1 MLPDPDWKAED
12 QPGVRARTSGGNKD
26 KDNDDNQGGDIP
38 AWMFRRSN
46 QKTEKSAPKER
57 DSKKKPAQPKEN
69 YDRARRNVKVKEG
82 ATEEKCVAGPV
93 VTRAQAKKSDKVHPL
108 KVKEAMSSVDKST
121 IENLQK
127 KDSTLKKCFDRIGK
141 PIIRENYVGEFYK
154 KNGLLYRK
162 HQETK
167 TGQSFNQLVV
177 PKELRR
183 QVMSVNHESA
193 FSGHLGAK
201 KTEVRILPN
210 FFWPGLRQD
219 VIRFCRS
226 CDVCQRTVKRG
237 SVKKVPLGSMPLID
251 TSFKRVAVDIVGPI
265 APPSEAGHRYILTL
279 VDYATRY
286 PEAVPLK
293 KITTEAVAE
302 ALLDIY
308 SRVGI
313 PEEVLTDQGTQ
324 FMSECMQEVS
334 RLLSIKGLTST
345 PYHPICNGLVERWN
359 GTLKSM
365 LKRLCQDQPKQWHRL
380 INPVLFAY
388 REVPQESTGF
398 SPFQLLY
405 GRSVRGPGTILKEL
419 WTKEVNIPEVK
430 SSYEYVTELRERLED
445 SLKLAQEELEKSQK
459 RYKRH
464 YDRKATPRRLEV
476 GDRVL
481 ILLPT
486 DSNKLLMQWRGPYTV
501 ESRVGANDYRVKMGS
516 KTKTYHVNM
525 LKKYISREPEGNV
538 VPVDDTDG
546 VTVAVAGVIHQDV
559 DPELGEVPDLEGYRL
574 LGASRMEFLGHQVGG
589 DVITPSRDNL
599 EKVRNTPRPTTKKQ
613 VRSFLGLVGYYR
625 DHIPAFAEISAPLTD
640 LLKKGKAEHI
650 QWSEAQE
657 RAYFLLKEYLLQEP
671 VLKLPDLSK
680 PFVLR
685 TDASGVGVAAVLL
698 QENDGKLYP
707 LGYASRKLNLTEA
720 RYPIIEKEC
729 LAVVWGIKRFKL
741 YLAGRRFTLQTDHKP
756 LKYLKD
762 ASYQN
767 DRVFRWAVA
776 VQEYSFRVEDI
787 PGRDNIGADFLSR
800 TGYSC

>member
-1 MLPDPDWKAED
+1 M
-12 QPGVRARTSGGNKD
+12 PGR
-26 KDNDDNQGGDIP
+26 
-38 AWMFRRSN
+38 
-46 QKTEKSAPKER
+46 
-57 DSKKKPAQPKEN
+57 
-69 YDRARRNVKVKEG
+69 
-82 ATEEKCVAGPV
+82 
-93 VTRAQAKKSDKVHPL
+93 
-108 KVKEAMSSVDKST
+108 
-121 IENLQK
+121 
-127 KDSTLKKCFDRIGK
+127 
-141 PIIRENYVGEFYK
+141 
-154 KNGLLYRK
+154 
-162 HQETK
+162 HQVL
-167 TGQSFNQLVV
+167 S
-177 PKELRR
+177 
-183 QVMSVNHESA
+183 
-193 FSGHLGAK
+193 
-201 KTEVRILPN
+201 
-210 FFWPGLRQD
+210 
-219 VIRFCRS
+219 S

-237 SVKKVPLGSMPLID
+237 SVRKVPLGSMPLID
-251 TSFKRVAVDIVGPI
+251 TPFKRVAVDIVGPI

-365 LKRLCQDQPKQWHRL
+365 LKRLCQDHPKQWHRL

-464 YDRKATPRRLEV
+464 YDRKAKPRRLEV

-538 VPVDDTDG
+538 VTVDSTDG
-546 VTVAVAGVIHQDV
+546 ATIAVAGVIHQDV
-559 DPELGEVPDLEGYRL
+559 DPELGEVPDLEGYRQREGVRDVKLGDELPEDQRRVLKDLVRRYPDVFTDMPGETDVIQHQIRLYSTPDYQEASEIFLGSRRL
-574 LGASRMEFLGHQVGG
+574 LQGSHTSLRRDFSTIDRPPKERKSQTYPVERGTGACILPSEGIPVAGASPE
-589 DVITPSRDNL
+589 
-599 EKVRNTPRPTTKKQ
+599 
-613 VRSFLGLVGYYR
+613 
-625 DHIPAFAEISAPLTD
+625 
-640 LLKKGKAEHI
+640 
-650 QWSEAQE
+650 
-657 RAYFLLKEYLLQEP
+657 
-671 VLKLPDLSK
+671 
-680 PFVLR
+680 
-685 TDASGVGVAAVLL
+685 
-698 QENDGKLYP
+698 
-707 LGYASRKLNLTEA
+707 ASRFEQ
-720 RYPIIEKEC
+720 
-729 LAVVWGIKRFKL
+729 AVCVTN
-741 YLAGRRFTLQTDHKP
+741 RRIRSWCGGCATSGK
-756 LKYLKD
+756 
-762 ASYQN
+762 
-767 DRVFRWAVA
+767 
-776 VQEYSFRVEDI
+776 
-787 PGRDNIGADFLSR
+787 
-800 TGYSC
+800 